1 MMPPLCAECLTD
13 ASLRGYGRNV
23 KSLLSGCG
31 RRDDRGAV
39 SGRRTTGSMVV
50 QMQSDGLALLSD
62 AGPAPPSPRAR
73 LRAVVTE
80 ILAAHAI
87 AASFDD
93 DDTLAEVG
101 LTSLDMV
108 KLMLAVEN
116 EFTIEIPQA
125 DITPETFR
133 SVATMERLVG
143 RLMGG
148 GS

>member
-1 MMPPLCAECLTD
+1 MEIQ
-13 ASLRGYGRNV
+13 SE
-23 KSLLSGCG
+23 
-31 RRDDRGAV
+31 
-39 SGRRTTGSMVV
+39 
-50 QMQSDGLALLSD
+50 QMQRDGLALLSD
-62 AGPAPPSPRAR
+62 AGPPPSSARAR

-87 AASFDD
+87 AAPFSD

-148 GS
+148 G

>member
-1 MMPPLCAECLTD
+1 
-13 ASLRGYGRNV
+13 
-23 KSLLSGCG
+23 
-31 RRDDRGAV
+31 
-39 SGRRTTGSMVV
+39 MVV
-50 QMQSDGLALLSD
+50 HMQSDGLALLTD
-62 AGPAPPSPRAR
+62 AGPAATSTRAR

-80 ILAAHAI
+80 ILASQAI
-87 AASFDD
+87 TPSFDD

-143 RLMGG
+143 RLMGE
-148 GS
+148 

>member
-1 MMPPLCAECLTD
+1 
-13 ASLRGYGRNV
+13 
-23 KSLLSGCG
+23 
-31 RRDDRGAV
+31 
-39 SGRRTTGSMVV
+39 MVV
-50 QMQSDGLALLSD
+50 QMQSDGLALLTD
-62 AGPAPPSPRAR
+62 AGPVAPSPRAR
-73 LRAVVTE
+73 LRTVVTD

-87 AASFDD
+87 AAPFSD

-143 RLMGG
+143 RLMGAD
-148 GS
+148 